1 MIYLDTSVAL
11 AHIFQ
16 ERRRPTATF
25 WDAPLC
31 SSRLLEYELWNRL
44 HARRRPPSEVAA
56 ASILLNGILIIDL
69 VPEVLARALEPFAAP
84 VRTLDAMHLATMFFL
99 REQGRDVRLASYDER
114 FLTAA
119 RTMGF
124 DAAAL

>member
-16 ERRRPTATF
+16 ERRRPPAAF
-25 WDAPLC
+25 WDALIC

-44 HARRRPPSEVAA
+44 HARRRPSSEIAA
-56 ASILLNGILIIDL
+56 ASLLVNGMLIVDL
-69 VPEVLARALEPFAAP
+69 VPDVLARALEPFPAP
-84 VRTLDAMHLATMFFL
+84 VRTLDALHLATMHFL
-99 REQGRDVRLASYDER
+99 REQGRDVALASYDDR
-114 FLTAA
+114 LLTAA
-119 RTMGF
+119 RALGF